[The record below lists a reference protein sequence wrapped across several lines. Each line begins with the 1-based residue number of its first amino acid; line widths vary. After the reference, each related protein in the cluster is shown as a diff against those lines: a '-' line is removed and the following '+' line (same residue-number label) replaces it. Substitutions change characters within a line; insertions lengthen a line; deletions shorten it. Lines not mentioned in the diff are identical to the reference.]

1 MALGETE
8 YMNADNVTN
17 RRLIKQ
23 PRSQGSLS
31 CFEKEPWLQL
41 FMWRLSMTM
50 NSSAG

>member
-8 YMNADNVTN
+8 YMNADDVTN
-17 RRLIKQ
+17 RRLVKQ

-41 FMWRLSMTM
+41 FMWLSMTM